1 MGRIETV
8 YTVGKETNTI
18 VRVSRTYLAAIQY
31 AATLKE
37 GSIYTCTSVFQ
48 DLKKN
53 DPIVQIKEV
62 L

>member
-1 MGRIETV
+1 MAHKESI
-8 YTVGKETNTI
+8 YTVDTVSNTI

-37 GSIYTCTSVFQ
+37 GSVYTCTSLFQ
-48 DLKKN
+48 DMKKG
-53 DPIVQIKEV
+53 DVMADVKEV